1 MLNYQYPYTQQ
12 ELKEIK
18 LKAQIENNEVIS
30 NLIFHIEHPLGK
42 EDSDAELED
51 YKMQVCD
58 LEDRI
63 KSAQKYI
70 NDLPDYTVWTETL
83 S

>member
-18 LKAQIENNEVIS
+18 LKAQTENNEVIS

-42 EDSDAELED
+42 EDSDEELED

-70 NDLPDYTVWTETL
+70 NDLPDYTV
-83 S
+83 